1 LRVIFATCVVCF
13 ALAIYSGH
21 RIISETHLHLG
32 DEPSMVPGAAKRLHR
47 DSTAMF
53 DDYARR
59 AALSRR

>member
-1 LRVIFATCVVCF
+1 VCF

-47 DSTAMF
+47 DNTAMF